1 MAVRARAF
9 CIESG
14 DDLGPFWIGLGRVNW
29 VGGDGSL
36 MGPFFSLRSS
46 WLVQGREEENFQPSI
61 RPAVHFDTPL
71 YHTKP
76 KLEYKGIRRQRAV
89 NLRDS
94 PFCKLFESHAEKF
107 SILPRVSILR
117 IPH

>member
-1 MAVRARAF
+1 MPKSEAFTLELSARMAVRARAF

-14 DDLGPFWIGLGRVNW
+14 DDLGPFLHWPRSCELGGWRW
-29 VGGDGSL
+29 KSDGTV
-36 MGPFFSLRSS
+36 FFSLRSS

-71 YHTKP
+71 YHTKT

-89 NLRDS
+89 NL
-94 PFCKLFESHAEKF
+94 
-107 SILPRVSILR
+107 
-117 IPH
+117 